1 MVERNGGCE
10 DSLALRPDGQ
20 GGAKASHDG
29 CRRAPEYQR
38 YKEAFIMDDAT
49 TQLADRLLDLRRKAG
64 YSQEQLAD
72 LLGVSRQ
79 AISKWEGAQ
88 GRPEVD
94 NVVKLAQIYRVSTD
108 FILTGS
114 ASVPSVCE
122 TPSASAPRELSR
134 EYRFALSALMVIAG
148 TAVVFLLIVVILTI
162 LSTILT
168 SGADIPGWK

>member
-1 MVERNGGCE
+1 
-10 DSLALRPDGQ
+10 
-20 GGAKASHDG
+20 
-29 CRRAPEYQR
+29 
-38 YKEAFIMDDAT
+38 MDDAT

-108 FILTGS
+108 FILRARRCPVGVRD
-114 ASVPSVCE
+114 ALGVRP
-122 TPSASAPRELSR
+122 AELSR

>member
-1 MVERNGGCE
+1 
-10 DSLALRPDGQ
+10 
-20 GGAKASHDG
+20 
-29 CRRAPEYQR
+29 
-38 YKEAFIMDDAT
+38 MDDAMDEAT
-49 TQLADRLLDLRRKAG
+49 KFADRLLDLRRKAG

-94 NVVKLAQIYRVSTD
+94 NVVKLSQIYRVSTD
-108 FILTGS
+108 FILTES

-122 TPSASAPRELSR
+122 APSAPAPRELSR

-148 TAVVFLLIVVILTI
+148 TALVFVLVVSILAI
-162 LSTILT
+162 LSMVLT
-168 SGADIPGWK
+168 GGADIPGWK

>member
-10 DSLALRPDGQ
+10 DSLALRP
-20 GGAKASHDG
+20 GGRVGVKESHDG

-49 TQLADRLLDLRRKAG
+49 TQFADRLLDLRRKAG

-122 TPSASAPRELSR
+122 TPSAPASRELSR